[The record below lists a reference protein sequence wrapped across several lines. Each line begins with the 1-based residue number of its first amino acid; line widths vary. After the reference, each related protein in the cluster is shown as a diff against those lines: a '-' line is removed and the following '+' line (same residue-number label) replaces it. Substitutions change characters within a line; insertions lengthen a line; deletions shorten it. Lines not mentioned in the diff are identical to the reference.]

1 MWLWVYELD
10 SMWGLGGSQAELYE
24 SPEGLWRSSQPAE
37 ESTGRRRG
45 SWPGPTGS
53 EMMWSPID
61 TCFFFVGKT
70 YEHIWQCVKTL
81 YPCSSHQNSWDL
93 WMFIPLKMVLIGI
106 DPYPYTNLIGE
117 SFFIISHVAHR
128 CSQIISTFFLRTVLR
143 RHAEGYGGT
152 SCHPGTAAGFLG
164 TNHRRMMWGSDLEMH
179 SLHAYTVYIYIYML
193 THVCR
198 YLYMVISRY
207 SLLYYR
213 RLNMVINGYRWL

>member
-1 MWLWVYELD
+1 MSLPCGYEMD

-37 ESTGRRRG
+37 ESTGRPRG
-45 SWPGPTGS
+45 SWPGS

-70 YEHIWQCVKTL
+70 YEHIYQFE
-81 YPCSSHQNSWDL
+81 S
-93 WMFIPLKMVLIGI
+93 
-106 DPYPYTNLIGE
+106 NLIGE
-117 SFFIISHVAHR
+117 TFFIISHVAHR

-179 SLHAYTVYIYIYML
+179 SLHAYMVYICML

-213 RLNMVINGYRWL
+213 RLNIVINGYRWL